1 MCRGES
7 VKTFDTSDLRKALE
21 RDELYPAFQPVVE
34 MRTGQLTGFEVL
46 ARWSHSELGNIT
58 PDQFIPMAESAG
70 LIGTLTECVLR
81 KSFAWEPLLRSSYSL
96 SVNISPLQLLD
107 SKLPEMF
114 ARVASSFD
122 FPLVRLVIELTENA
136 LLEDPDGTID
146 NAAELKA
153 LGCRLA
159 LDDFGTGYSS
169 LRHLRALPIDTLKV
183 DQSFVRTMTTER
195 ESRKIVASI
204 IGLGQSLGLV
214 TAAEGVETRE
224 QAELLQW
231 MGCELGQGW
240 LYGRPAGTD
249 KLAEMMLHNQF
260 PVAAASRM
268 SEESIRLEGP
278 PVDRL
283 AQLQAIYD
291 GAPVG
296 LCLLDRKMRYVSI
309 NRQLAEFNKVPV
321 LAHLGRTPQ
330 EVVPHV
336 YSQVDQYIGRALAGE
351 AMTGVEI
358 EKPSQQPGGE
368 AQTLL
373 ASYQPVKDEAGE
385 VIGVSVAVMDITE
398 RKRME
403 KSLRDVKD
411 HYSSLVRLG
420 PHVPWVLNPKGEVIE
435 ASDRWE
441 TITGQPLTEA
451 FGDGW
456 LSMLH
461 PEDVPPTQ
469 AAIRECLSMGAA
481 IDIRYRVGNGH
492 GTWKW
497 MRSRGAPRFSEA
509 GEILAVYGVVEE
521 IEGAAPD
528 FAI

>member
-1 MCRGES
+1 
-7 VKTFDTSDLRKALE
+7 VNTFGTSDLRKALE
-21 RDELYPAFQPVVE
+21 QDELYPAFQPVVE

-46 ARWSHSELGNIT
+46 ARWSHPELGNIA
-58 PDQFIPMAESAG
+58 PDQFIPVAESAG
-70 LIGTLTECVLR
+70 LIGVLTERILR
-81 KSFAWEPLLRSSYSL
+81 KSFASEVLLHSSYSL

-107 SKLPEMF
+107 PKLPQMF
-114 ARVASSFD
+114 GGIASSFG
-122 FPLVRLVIELTENA
+122 FPLGRLVIELTENA
-136 LLEDPDGTID
+136 LLEDPQSTID

-169 LRHLRALPIDTLKV
+169 LRHLRALPIDVLKV

-240 LYGRPAGTD
+240 LYGRPAATD
-249 KLAEMMLHNQF
+249 KLAEMMLHSQF
-260 PVAAASRM
+260 PIAAATRM

-309 NRQLAEFNKVPV
+309 NRQLAEFNHVPV

-336 YSQVDQYIGRALAGE
+336 YAQAAPYIRRALAGE
-351 AMTGVEI
+351 PMTGVEI
-358 EKPSQQPGGE
+358 EKPPQSGGD

-398 RKRME
+398 RKRIE
-403 KSLRDVKD
+403 KSLSDVKD
-411 HYSSLVRLG
+411 HYRSLVRLG
-420 PHVPWVLNPKGEVIE
+420 PHVPWVLNLKGEVIE

-441 TITGQPLTEA
+441 IITGQPLTEA
-451 FGDGW
+451 LGDGW
-456 LSMLH
+456 LQMLH
-461 PEDVPPTQ
+461 PEDVPGTRD
-469 AAIRECLSMGAA
+469 AIRACLSTGAA
-481 IDIRYRVGNGH
+481 IDIRYRVRNGH
-492 GTWKW
+492 GTWQW
-497 MRSRGAPRFSEA
+497 MRSRGAPRFSES
-509 GEILAVYGVVEE
+509 GEILAVYGAVEE
-521 IEGAAPD
+521 IQSPMPD